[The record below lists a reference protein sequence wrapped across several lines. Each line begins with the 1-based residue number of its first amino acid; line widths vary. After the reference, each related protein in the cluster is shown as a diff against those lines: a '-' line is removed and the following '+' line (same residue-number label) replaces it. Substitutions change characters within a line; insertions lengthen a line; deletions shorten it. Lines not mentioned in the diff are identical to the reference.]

1 MRRNRRPVVREHQ
14 HCERCFRLNCKA
26 PIEIPVSCMVISCRL
41 LCGATFHMCK
51 EEEHRLLCPKETV
64 SCLNAAYGCPA
75 TMLRSQ
81 LAQHLKVCP
90 ASVISC
96 SMDWNR
102 WPIADTDGMFYKNA
116 VKEPFSDE
124 HLDLCMALRDQKLV
138 CNKLKVKAFFPELME
153 DVEEAEDSAEGAMG
167 GVDPTDDESTTW
179 ISDCSSAMSD
189 MQELM
194 AKNKDGLDIRNHE
207 LAEKMFSKEKGGCM
221 QAAKAKVDGQTPANQ
236 QKTQGSSSHQQAEET
251 CRDKNEPETETTDA
265 THIGFA
271 PWDEGVL
278 ERLGKEVNPR
288 EYNMYIVHHGRML
301 IRFGQMS
308 ACTPRERDFVYGS
321 LEPIPVQTLR
331 SFKVPTSYKEKRIHL
346 KDPAVRAKT
355 EDKSVD
361 TADLGFSEEDIPI
374 MDELQMT
381 LLCSTEKELRG
392 HKICETVVTDGLF
405 VDFATQTY
413 HFQSAPFKRNAYLAD
428 IIPDK
433 TLNLHVQIQTDGV
446 TGRHNRTNSAFTFL
460 CNHTFRRD
468 EFSSHFKNVHVDIQS
483 CLNGWFEE
491 RCPLAY
497 LGCTYSQKR
506 FQPSTQRATVSYN
519 VELSTLSLRPEV
531 PPSLSQGV
539 KAGLPDRKRER
550 NTDVLSRLP
559 FEILLHIARFLDSFS
574 LSQLALVS
582 QTMREMCATLLKD
595 RGMVSLKWKK
605 KTYAHGGSRWKS
617 QKVWQFSNLFS
628 TVDKWSFAETLSMS
642 EHLKRCSFYQ
652 TERKTE
658 PVALIQMCDKKMKR

>member
-278 ERLGKEVNPR
+278 ERLGKE
-288 EYNMYIVHHGRML
+288 
-301 IRFGQMS
+301 
-308 ACTPRERDFVYGS
+308 
-321 LEPIPVQTLR
+321 
-331 SFKVPTSYKEKRIHL
+331 
-346 KDPAVRAKT
+346 
-355 EDKSVD
+355 
-361 TADLGFSEEDIPI
+361 
-374 MDELQMT
+374 
-381 LLCSTEKELRG
+381 
-392 HKICETVVTDGLF
+392 
-405 VDFATQTY
+405 
-413 HFQSAPFKRNAYLAD
+413 
-428 IIPDK
+428 
-433 TLNLHVQIQTDGV
+433 
-446 TGRHNRTNSAFTFL
+446 
-460 CNHTFRRD
+460 
-468 EFSSHFKNVHVDIQS
+468 
-483 CLNGWFEE
+483 
-491 RCPLAY
+491 
-497 LGCTYSQKR
+497 
-506 FQPSTQRATVSYN
+506 
-519 VELSTLSLRPEV
+519 
-531 PPSLSQGV
+531 
-539 KAGLPDRKRER
+539 
-550 NTDVLSRLP
+550 
-559 FEILLHIARFLDSFS
+559 
-574 LSQLALVS
+574 
-582 QTMREMCATLLKD
+582 TMREMCATLLKD